1 MEALGAAAS
10 VITIVEVSAKAAT
23 SCLEYINRVK
33 ASKVERKLLQDGVK
47 SLLDTLNDVARL
59 LDGPNSSKLST
70 SQKLRQAVHDCLP
83 ELQELEKR
91 LRPKKPRKIIFLA
104 RFRDLKWPFEGNE
117 AERRLARIKECREIL
132 SLALHVDHMTATLN
146 VEHSTALAAILSQLP
161 SADGATFD
169 SHANEHDPR
178 CHPETRTALLQQI
191 LAWARDP
198 QSEAIF
204 WLNGMAGTGKSTV
217 SRTVARTLS
226 QDSTLGASFFF
237 KRGEGDRGH
246 AARFFSTIA
255 TQLVA
260 KLPPLLESIKKVV
273 DTDPGVSKKT
283 LTEQFEKLI
292 LEPLINLEGDSAKAT
307 PLVIVIDALDECERK
322 ADVKTIL
329 YHLARTKEIKSVNLR
344 IFATSRPELPIQLGF
359 KNMPGDAHRDLL
371 LHELPVP
378 IIEHD
383 ISVYLKHEL
392 SKIKDE
398 HNTSADSPDLFLPVD
413 WPGQPNLDIL
423 VKMAVPLFIFAAT
436 VCRFIG
442 EPRFNPQKRL
452 EDVLKYHS
460 VGEASKFDITYL
472 PVLDQLIFE
481 LDKLDRDAILAEFEE
496 VVGTIIVLN
505 ESLSVRSL
513 ANILRLSDA
522 EVVRRLK
529 LLHSVLSVPRDPESP
544 IRLLHLSFRDYLLDP
559 KKSEK
564 RFFLDETKQHR
575 RIALKCLEM
584 LSKSGVLKTDICG
597 VKEPGTLR
605 TEIPSQKIQACL
617 PPEVRYACY
626 HWVHHF
632 QKSGIRIRDGDEIDT
647 FLRKYLL
654 HWFEALSLCGKI
666 SQSIAMIT
674 TLQGL
679 VIDSAGNGVAGFLYD
694 TKRFVIRN
702 RWIIDTYPLQIYLS
716 ALAFSPTNSI
726 LKKQFQSFVAPW
738 IRHLSGVDDD
748 WGPALQNLDHK
759 SGYPGKITFSNTGNL
774 LAISTFVDV
783 AIWDCNTGELRQKLR
798 NPSKKEYWCD
808 VTFAHRSNHFAVTRH
823 HSVQVIDPATGVTL
837 QELLGDGKEVFQ
849 GVTFSPNDKL
859 LAAQSCRRVRVWDSA
874 TWELLLTVEGSS
886 DKADFSP
893 DSNYLAFSVG
903 NAINVWNLCENRLL
917 RSFRTDEVKSF
928 ITPRFTGNGTLASTS
943 LGKISI
949 WDVATGK
956 ELHAFKSYNY
966 NADTVISGDGKLM
979 AYIHESNKSVLLIC
993 EPSSGRLLH
1002 TLRSK
1007 DYFELFLFS
1016 ADSNKLIMSTWS
1028 TMGLWDIYKGQ
1039 IMHTIKVDAMRGF
1052 ALSRDSKLLAST
1064 SSTRNITLW
1073 DLNRVFENQHIKS
1086 YGAGGQIMYTIK
1098 ADGMSPFTLSRDSEP
1113 PPFAPSPGLMGMP
1126 YIEYEHH
1133 TIPRVWPCLALSPD
1147 ANFFASSHFRKV
1159 SVYDRSHT
1167 LIIQLDRAVHHL
1179 EFSENSQSLIMWS
1192 AADDVIL
1199 SFNLVTNDEEV
1210 LCDLNLLRMPFLSL
1224 PLAFTDNFESLAIGD
1239 LGKVYVFNL
1248 QTREAPLLEMSIPY
1262 EPWGRNKLKSLKFV
1276 PDGKLIAVCEDW
1288 PSKATWIHVWRN
1300 SVDFGAKGLVTFNAG
1315 IYAVGVSPDSKLLV
1329 GYNQFGVGLF
1339 DLTTGKEVRVIEKGA
1354 TVWEA
1359 GTSNDDYSFIETKHG
1374 ILRCPSKPVSEVKH
1388 PAAEPQSPFKLF
1400 YRHDWILR
1408 DGKRLLWIPPDYRP
1422 DGEDYLHFQ
1431 KNTFLIQ
1438 SISRVIIIEIACD

>member
-23 SCLEYINRVK
+23 SCLKYINRVK

-59 LDGPNSSKLST
+59 LDGPNSSKLSA

-83 ELQELEKR
+83 ELQDLEKR
-91 LRPKKPRKIIFLA
+91 LRPKKARKITFLA

-117 AERRLARIKECREIL
+117 AERRLARIKECRETL
-132 SLALHVDHMTATLN
+132 SLALHIDHMTATLN
-146 VEHSTALAAILSQLP
+146 VEHSTALATILSQLP

-237 KRGEGDRGH
+237 KRGEGDRDH

-505 ESLSVRSL
+505 EPLSARSL

-544 IRLLHLSFRDYLLDP
+544 IRLLHLSFRDYLIDP

-564 RFFLDETKQHR
+564 RFFLDEMKQHR
-575 RIALKCLEM
+575 RIALKCLGM

-626 HWVHHF
+626 HWVHHL

-679 VIDSAGNGVAGFLYD
+679 VNDSTSKGVAGFLYD
-694 TKRFVIRN
+694 TRRFVIRH
-702 RWIIDTYPLQIYLS
+702 RWIIDTAPLQVYSS

-726 LKKQFQSFVAPW
+726 VKKQFQSHVPSW
-738 IRHLSGVDDD
+738 IRHVSGLDDD
-748 WGPALQNLDHK
+748 WGPALQNLNLDSK
-759 SGYPGKITFSNTGNL
+759 DGYPSKIVFSNTDNL
-774 LAISTFVDV
+774 LAISAWANVT
-783 AIWDCNTGELRQKLR
+783 IWDSNTGELRQELK
-798 NPSKKEYWCD
+798 NPSGTHCCD
-808 VTFAHRSNHFAVTRH
+808 ANFAHCFSYLAVTRH
-823 HSVQVIDPATGVTL
+823 HSVQVIDSATGVTI
-837 QELLGDGKEVFQ
+837 QELIGDGREVFRR
-849 GVTFSPNDKL
+849 VIFSPNDKV
-859 LAAQSCRRVRVWDSA
+859 LAARSSHGMRVWDSA
-874 TWELLLTVEGSS
+874 TWELLLMAENPSCESTMEG
-886 DKADFSP
+886 DFSP
-893 DSNYLAFSVG
+893 DSNYLAFCVG
-903 NAINVWNLCENRLL
+903 GDIDVWNLCEKRLL
-917 RSFRTDEVKSF
+917 RSFPTGKVRWF
-928 ITPRFTGNGTLASTS
+928 GGPRFTDNGTLVTS
-943 LGKISI
+943 EFGTIHI
-949 WDVATGK
+949 WDAATGK
-956 ELHAFKSYNY
+956 KLHVFKN
-966 NADTVISGDGKLM
+966 VHSGAIFSRDKKLM
-979 AYIHESNKSVLLIC
+979 AYASHPDRRELFIC
-993 EPSSGRLLH
+993 EASSGRLLH
-1002 TLRSK
+1002 TLVCNDHFGSLLLLE
-1007 DYFELFLFS
+1007 D
-1016 ADSNKLIMSTWS
+1016 ANKLITSTG
-1028 TMGLWDIYKGQ
+1028 TTIDIWDIVKGQ
-1039 IMHTIKVDAMRGF
+1039 ITHTFKGYGGSLL
-1052 ALSRDSKLLAST
+1052 ALSNDSKLLASA
-1064 SSTRNITLW
+1064 SGDNSVTLW
-1073 DLNRVFENQHIKS
+1073 DLNQIPNQLEHIKGS
-1086 YGAGGQIMYTIK
+1086 GAVGTIGYTL
-1098 ADGMSPFTLSRDSEP
+1098 T
-1113 PPFAPSPGLMGMP
+1113 
-1126 YIEYEHH
+1126 
-1133 TIPRVWPCLALSPD
+1133 LSPD
-1147 ANFFASSHFRKV
+1147 ANFFALSRFQNVR
-1159 SVYDRSHT
+1159 VYDRSHT
-1167 LIIQLDRAVHHL
+1167 PIKQLEYDESARYVG
-1179 EFSENSQSLIMWS
+1179 FSGNSESLITWRWS
-1192 AADDVIL
+1192 PAKETVV
-1199 SFNLVTNDEEV
+1199 SFNLITHEERA
-1210 LCDLNLLRMPFLSL
+1210 LFDPSHLTTFLT
-1224 PLAFTDNFESLAIGD
+1224 LASKSAMDFASDGKTLAMASD
-1239 LGKVYVFNL
+1239 DRKVYIFDIRN
-1248 QTREAPLLEMSIPY
+1248 REAPLLEMELQLLDS
-1262 EPWGRNKLKSLKFV
+1262 NVTSLKFA
-1276 PDGKLIAVCEDW
+1276 PDGKLIAVYHEK
-1288 PSKATWIHVWRN
+1288 PSGFSSIHVWRL
-1300 SVDFGAKGLVTFNAG
+1300 SAVGDFGAKGLHVTLKGGRYTLGF
-1315 IYAVGVSPDSKLLV
+1315 SPDSKLLIA
-1329 GYNQFGVGLF
+1329 YNHEAVGLW
-1339 DLTTGKEVRVIEKGA
+1339 DLTTGKEVQKIESGGA
-1354 TVWEA
+1354 FWKV
-1359 GTSNDDYSFIETKHG
+1359 GTSHDDYSFVETKYG
-1374 ILRCPSKPVSEVKH
+1374 LLRYPSKSVSEVKH
-1388 PAAEPQSPFKLF
+1388 TAAEPQSPFKSF
-1400 YRHDWILR
+1400 YRQDWILR
-1408 DGKRLLWIPPDYRP
+1408 DGKRLLWIPLDYRP
-1422 DGEDYLHFQ
+1422 KFAFFIDFR
-1431 KNTFLIQ
+1431 KNTFLMTNGLKSPIT
-1438 SISRVIIIEIACD
+1438 IEIACD

>member
-505 ESLSVRSL
+505 EPLSARSL

-529 LLHSVLSVPRDPESP
+529 LLHSVLSVPRDPASP
-544 IRLLHLSFRDYLLDP
+544 IRLLHLSFRDYLIDP

-617 PPEVRYACY
+617 LPEVRYACY
-626 HWVHHF
+626 HWVHHL

-647 FLRKYLL
+647 FLRMYLL

-679 VIDSAGNGVAGFLYD
+679 VIDSSGNGVAGFLYD
-694 TKRFVIRN
+694 TRRFVIRN
-702 RWIIDTYPLQIYLS
+702 RWLIDTAPLQVYSS

-726 LKKQFQSFVAPW
+726 VKKQFQSHVPSW
-738 IRHLSGVDDD
+738 IRHLSGLDDD
-748 WGPALQNLDHK
+748 WGPALQNLNLDPK
-759 SGYPGKITFSNTGNL
+759 CGYPCKIVFSNTDSL
-774 LAISTFVDV
+774 LAISTRTNVTIYDSS
-783 AIWDCNTGELRQKLR
+783 TGELRQKLK
-798 NPSKKEYWCD
+798 NPSDEYRCG
-808 VTFAHRSNHFAVTRH
+808 VTFAHCFNHLAVTRH
-823 HSVQVIDPATGVTL
+823 HSVQLIDPTTGVTL
-837 QELLGDGKEVFQ
+837 QELLGDGKEVFLD
-849 GVTFSPNDKL
+849 VIFSPNDKL
-859 LAAQSCRRVRVWDSA
+859 LAARSSRGVRVWDSA
-874 TWELLLTVEGSS
+874 TWALLLTAESS
-886 DKADFSP
+886 TRGATMKGDFSP
-893 DSNYLAFSVG
+893 DSNYLAFSDG
-903 NAINVWNLCENRLL
+903 KAINVWNLCEKRLL
-917 RSFRTDEVKSF
+917 RSFRVGGGESLIDF
-928 ITPRFTGNGTLASTS
+928 IRFTDNGTLASTS
-943 LGKISI
+943 YRAIRI
-949 WDVATGK
+949 WDMATGK
-956 ELHAFKSYNY
+956 ELHIFKKCSDSPLGVAF
-966 NADTVISGDGKLM
+966 SGDGKLM
-979 AYIHESNKSVLLIC
+979 AYLNISDTPELSIR

-1002 TLRSK
+1002 TLVA
-1007 DYFELFLFS
+1007 DDDFMALLFLGD
-1016 ADSNKLIMSTWS
+1016 ANKLITSTG
-1028 TMGLWDIYKGQ
+1028 TTIDIWDIDKGQ
-1039 IMHTIKVDAMRGF
+1039 IMHTIKGYGGSRF
-1052 ALSRDSKLLAST
+1052 ALSRDSKLLASD
-1064 SSTRNITLW
+1064 SGGDSVTLW
-1073 DLNRVFENQHIKS
+1073 DLNQIPNQLEHIKGS
-1086 YGAGGQIMYTIK
+1086 GMVAGGETI
-1098 ADGMSPFTLSRDSEP
+1098 TLSP
-1113 PPFAPSPGLMGMP
+1113 NGNLFA
-1126 YIEYEHH
+1126 
-1133 TIPRVWPCLALSPD
+1133 
-1147 ANFFASSHFRKV
+1147 V
-1159 SVYDRSHT
+1159 SGFQNVRVYDRSHT
-1167 LIIQLDRAVHHL
+1167 PIKQLELQHELARYVG
-1179 EFSENSQSLIMWS
+1179 FSGNSESLITWRWS
-1192 AADDVIL
+1192 PAKETVF
-1199 SFNLVTNDEEV
+1199 SFNLITHEERA
-1210 LCDLNLLRMPFLSL
+1210 LFDASHLTTFRASSKPTMDFASDGKT
-1224 PLAFTDNFESLAIGD
+1224 LAMASDD
-1239 LGKVYVFNL
+1239 RKVYIFDIRN
-1248 QTREAPLLEMSIPY
+1248 REAPLLETELQLLDS
-1262 EPWGRNKLKSLKFV
+1262 NVTSLKFA
-1276 PDGKLIAVCEDW
+1276 PDGKLIAVYHEM
-1288 PSKATWIHVWRN
+1288 SSGSRSSSTIHVWRL
-1300 SVDFGAKGLVTFNAG
+1300 SAVGDFGAKGLHVTLKGGRYTLGF
-1315 IYAVGVSPDSKLLV
+1315 SPDSKLLIA
-1329 GYNQFGVGLF
+1329 YNHEAVGLW
-1339 DLTTGKEVRVIEKGA
+1339 DLTTGKEVQKIESGGA
-1354 TVWEA
+1354 FWKV
-1359 GTSNDDYSFIETKHG
+1359 GTSHDDYSFVETKYG
-1374 ILRCPSKPVSEVKH
+1374 LLRYPSKSVSEVKH

-1400 YRHDWILR
+1400 YRQDWILR

-1422 DGEDYLHFQ
+1422 HFTYFIDFG
-1431 KNTFLIQ
+1431 KNTFLMTNGLLVKNPIT
-1438 SISRVIIIEIACD
+1438 IEIACD